1 MGGVVVTRVEKTGAL
16 RRQRTFDE
24 RLIVRFPNAARRIN
38 ALGMRLFSP
47 NSRLRKAA
55 LRRTVLS
62 GWACGARHDWDLMLT
77 RYAPDVDWHTPE
89 GGFATLGFAEQYR
102 GHDGV
107 REAMTQFSEA
117 FESWEMRLACLLDMG
132 DRLLNMGTFHGHA
145 RASGVDW
152 QQPFAQLVTVENGLV
167 THECSF
173 YSWEDGLR
181 AAGLDP
187 GMVARLPLKR

>member
-1 MGGVVVTRVEKTGAL
+1 
-16 RRQRTFDE
+16 
-24 RLIVRFPNAARRIN
+24 
-38 ALGMRLFSP
+38 
-47 NSRLRKAA
+47 
-55 LRRTVLS
+55 
-62 GWACGARHDWDLMLT
+62 
-77 RYAPDVDWHTPE
+77 
-89 GGFATLGFAEQYR
+89 
-102 GHDGV
+102 
-107 REAMTQFSEA
+107 
-117 FESWEMRLACLLDMG
+117 MRLACLLDMG
-132 DRLLNMGTFHGHA
+132 DRVLNMGTFHGHA